1 MKSYLLTYTQAGT
14 PAHVQHVLNDTRAVE
29 TWVAPFPYAAIL
41 ISKLNTQDIA
51 AVLRD
56 RLPGIWFMVTELKSD
71 TVQGWLPGN
80 LWEYVNDPQHAWS
93 RNMFAGL
100 ATAPSSEPSRSIF
113 ARIKDEKSGA
123 RRPEPLQEFR
133 RLRPLGRRRA
143 PDDDT

>member
-80 LWEYVNDPQHAWS
+80 LWKYVNDPQHAWS

-100 ATAPSSEPSRSIF
+100 VGPSSESSRPIRGLF
-113 ARIKDEKSGA
+113 AD
-123 RRPEPLQEFR
+123 LQK
-133 RLRPLGRRRA
+133 
-143 PDDDT
+143 